1 MTFPVLKAFFA
12 RDQVQFIPLAGGC
25 LRELRHMP
33 RFLILLL
40 IALHLA
46 AFGPQQEAKASH
58 QSQPQKPSPAGQSGD
73 WVLEMRSIGGLHVRV
88 STLLIRSDGHFEKK
102 EAFKTSTQTGTLPA
116 PALEKLNRAI
126 LAAKLS
132 TWKDDYNEPGD
143 NGCCDRIRTT
153 LELRVCG
160 PDGKWTKYEGGW
172 EQRFAAP
179 PDLEAVLAATEF

>member
-1 MTFPVLKAFFA
+1 M
-12 RDQVQFIPLAGGC
+12 
-25 LRELRHMP
+25 
-33 RFLILLL
+33 LL

-46 AFGPQQEAKASH
+46 AFGQKQEEKASH
-58 QSQPQKPSPAGQSGD
+58 QSQPQKPLPPGQRGE
-73 WVLEMRSIGGLHVRV
+73 WVLEMRSIGGVFVRV

-102 EAFKTSTQTGTLPA
+102 EAFKTSTQTGTLPV

-132 TWKDDYNEPGD
+132 AWKDDYNPPGD

-153 LELRVCG
+153 LKLRVCG

-172 EQRFAAP
+172 EQLSAAP

>member
-1 MTFPVLKAFFA
+1 L
-12 RDQVQFIPLAGGC
+12 RD
-25 LRELRHMP
+25 LRHTP

-40 IALHLA
+40 LALHLA
-46 AFGPQQEAKASH
+46 AFAQKQEEKSNN
-58 QSQPQKPSPAGQSGD
+58 QSQPKKPLPAGQPGE

-116 PALEKLNRAI
+116 PALEKLSRAV

-132 TWKDDYNEPGD
+132 TWKDDYNAPGD

-153 LELRVCG
+153 LKLRVCG
-160 PDGKWTKYEGGW
+160 PDGKWAKYEGGW
-172 EQRFAAP
+172 EQRTAAP